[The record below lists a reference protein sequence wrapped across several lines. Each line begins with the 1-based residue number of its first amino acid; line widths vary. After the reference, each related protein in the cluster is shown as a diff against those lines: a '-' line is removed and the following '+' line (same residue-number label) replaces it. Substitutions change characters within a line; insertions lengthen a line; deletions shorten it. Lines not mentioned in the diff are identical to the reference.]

1 MTIIGGSDGPTS
13 VFIAGKAGGKR
24 KNPIRRLQD
33 WFRAKQHKRRR
44 TRVMQSIRPGS
55 HTPDELA
62 AFIKQKYHAAE
73 LPSKNFR
80 VREACRN
87 TKISIVWKDH
97 RKQMEQLGYV
107 SPDQKRP
114 PDFNDRAAVEE
125 WYKYMQEYD
134 KAAAGLDDALIPLD
148 FHSYEIHL
156 KKTNPKSQKHR
167 SSARTSQSPD
177 GTGLAES
184 SDAALDQKICGTL
197 HVEMERIRGL
207 LSVNFSSSDKRSFT
221 QLQKIQ
227 RTIYRYYGVTQDDI
241 RNNTDRYLTLVT
253 ILMEPPHRRTLC
265 KHLHPS
271 NRSHKKN

>member
-1 MTIIGGSDGPTS
+1 
-13 VFIAGKAGGKR
+13 
-24 KNPIRRLQD
+24 
-33 WFRAKQHKRRR
+33 
-44 TRVMQSIRPGS
+44 MQSIRPGS

-73 LPSKNFR
+73 LPSENFR

-148 FHSYEIHL
+148 FHFYEICL
-156 KKTNPKSQKHR
+156 KKTNPKSPKHR
-167 SSARTSQSPD
+167 PSARSSELKD
-177 GTGLAES
+177 GTGLAENA
-184 SDAALDQKICGTL
+184 DAAPDQKICGTL
-197 HVEMERIRGL
+197 HVEMEQIRGL
-207 LSVNFSSSDKRSFT
+207 LSVNFSSSDKRLFT

-227 RTIYRYYGVTQDDI
+227 RAIYRYYGVTQDDI
-241 RNNTDRYLTLVT
+241 QNNTDRYLTLVT
-253 ILMEPPHRRTLC
+253 VLMEPPHRRTPLQAFSAV
-265 KHLHPS
+265 KK
-271 NRSHKKN
+271 SHKKS